1 MEHVSLLRPLWLLAV
16 PCLLALAIV
25 LRRRSSGLGDWDRVL
40 DPGLLSAMR
49 ALGHVDTAAADRR
62 GKVALCAAAAIALAL
77 AGPSF
82 ERRDAAAFRNLDG
95 VVFVVDAS
103 PSMVDSD
110 RWPAVLTMGRF
121 GIASLGSRPGALVV
135 FGGDS
140 YIVSE
145 MTGDLRELG
154 QTLPLIDA
162 KTVPDPG
169 SRPERGL
176 AQAGMLLREADV
188 LAGDVVLFTDGG
200 GLGQSALQEA
210 AALAGRGARLSVVS
224 AGGLGPD
231 VQALAATGQGR
242 VFVLSDTD
250 AFAAFLAE
258 EARDRLE
265 RQDYP
270 LLFWSDMGR
279 MLLLAALVPV
289 LMLFRRRSAR

>member
-1 MEHVSLLRPLWLLAV
+1 MEHVTLLRPLWLLAV
-16 PCLLALAIV
+16 PCLLVLAIV
-25 LRRRSSGLGDWDRVL
+25 LRRRSAGLGDWDRVL

-49 ALGHVDTAAADRR
+49 ALGHVDTAAAGRR
-62 GKVALCAAAAIALAL
+62 GMAALCAAAAIALAL
-77 AGPSF
+77 AGPAF

-95 VVFVVDAS
+95 VVFVIDAS

-145 MTGDLRELG
+145 MSGDLRELG

-176 AQAGMLLREADV
+176 AQAALLLREADV

-200 GLGQSALQEA
+200 GLGQGALQEA
-210 AALAGRGARLSVVS
+210 AALAQQGARLSVVS

-231 VQALAATGQGR
+231 VQTLAATGQGR
-242 VFVLSDTD
+242 VFILSDTD

-279 MLLLAALVPV
+279 MLLLAALFPV
-289 LMLFRRRSAR
+289 LLLFRRRST